1 MILLGDS
8 ITAWNPRKDAVN
20 MGVPGDTVRD
30 ILWRV
35 EDILELT
42 GDEVYLM
49 AGINDIIMGF
59 SEGKILENYTKLV
72 GTLKKNFK
80 RLIVISVLPV
90 DSSSRNEIIR
100 SLNKKIEEITQEAG
114 GEYLDIYQEFT
125 GKDGN
130 IDIKYTTDGVH
141 LSSKGYDLL
150 NTKLTLPL

>member
-35 EDILELT
+35 EDILEVA

-100 SLNKKIEEITQEAG
+100 SLNKKIEEIGQEAG
-114 GEYLDIYQEFT
+114 GEYLDLYQGFT
-125 GKDGN
+125 GKAGN
-130 IDIKYTTDGVH
+130 IDMKYTTDGVH